1 MVEDRR
7 RGDVIEPTVYMVM
20 DAIMLVVAFVLTYW
34 FRFHSGLLLV
44 PLGIPPLGPYLLASL
59 VIVLVFLSIFYS
71 HGLYSDRGGRR
82 AERDFVE
89 LFRGVILGSLLVLA
103 LSFFVRTM
111 TFSRWFFGLFFWF
124 SWAFLCLGRVVARRI
139 LARVL
144 HRGMRRTRLL
154 LVGSNPMR
162 GRLLNTVRELPGLAL
177 EPVGWLRVPDEDDPG
192 PGPQAATQMAAGI
205 GSPLDAG
212 GQTYAAGPEPSVPCL
227 GAVDEARDVVLAH
240 DIDRLI
246 LTLSFNQMPLI
257 SQIAAD
263 LANLTTEVQWVPDLF
278 ELHTSK
284 MRLREVAGI
293 PFISVREVS
302 LSGADRIVKRT
313 FDLVLAALALVG
325 LAPVLLLLAAAV
337 RLTSPGP
344 VLFRQ
349 ARVGRDGH
357 EFDMLKFRTMRTDAE
372 AASGP
377 VWTQEDD
384 PRVTL
389 PGRALRRWSLDELPQ
404 FWNVLCGDMS
414 LVGPRPERK
423 VFVDQFSLEMP
434 RYFER
439 HRVKSGLT
447 GWAQVNG
454 LRGNTSIADR
464 TLYDLH
470 YVENWSVWLD
480 VRILLMTVH
489 HVLRGENAY

>member
-1 MVEDRR
+1 MVEDRQR
-7 RGDVIEPTVYMVM
+7 SAVIEPTVYMVM

-34 FRFHSGLLLV
+34 FRFHSGLVLV
-44 PLGIPPLGPYLLASL
+44 PLGIPPLGPYLVSSV

-89 LFRGVILGSLLVLA
+89 LFRGVILASLLVLA
-103 LSFFVRTM
+103 LSFFVRTT

-124 SWAFLCLGRVVARRI
+124 SWAFLCLGRVISRRI

-162 GRLLNTVRELPGLAL
+162 GRLLNTLRELPGLAM
-177 EPVGWLRVPDEDDPG
+177 EPVGWLRMPDEGDQG
-192 PGPQAATQMAAGI
+192 PGSPAAAAPAAA
-205 GSPLDAG
+205 PLAAG
-212 GQTYAAGPEPSVPCL
+212 GQPFAGGLEPSVPCL
-227 GAVDEARDVVLAH
+227 GAVEEVREVVLGH
-240 DIDRLI
+240 DIDRVI
-246 LTLSFNQMPLI
+246 LTLRFDQMPLI
-257 SQIAAD
+257 SRIAVD

-313 FDLVLAALALVG
+313 FDVILSVLALLV
-325 LAPVLLLLAAAV
+325 LAPVLVALAVLV
-337 RLTSPGP
+337 RSTSSGP

-349 ARVGRDGH
+349 ARVGRDGR

-372 AASGP
+372 VASGP
-377 VWTQEDD
+377 VWAQEDD
-384 PRVTL
+384 PRVTP
-389 PGRALRRWSLDELPQ
+389 PGRMLRRWSLDELPQ
-404 FWNVLCGDMS
+404 FWNVLCGEMS

-423 VFVDQFSLEMP
+423 VFVDQFSREMP